1 MKPFFLAGS
10 IITTV
15 IILIMA
21 FGNLGASC
29 NGFMFLFTTLDS
41 PFFMVLLMSF
51 IGIVTGVFYS
61 GLVASILNSGKD
73 EEEAPGNEW

>member
-1 MKPFFLAGS
+1 
-10 IITTV
+10 
-15 IILIMA
+15 
-21 FGNLGASC
+21 
-29 NGFMFLFTTLDS
+29 
-41 PFFMVLLMSF
+41 MVLLMSF

>member
-1 MKPFFLAGS
+1 MKAFFLTGS
-10 IITTV
+10 IIFTV

-29 NGFMFLFTTLDS
+29 NGFMFLFASLDD

-51 IGIVTGVFYS
+51 IGVVTGIFYS
-61 GLVASILNSGKD
+61 GLITSILNSGKD